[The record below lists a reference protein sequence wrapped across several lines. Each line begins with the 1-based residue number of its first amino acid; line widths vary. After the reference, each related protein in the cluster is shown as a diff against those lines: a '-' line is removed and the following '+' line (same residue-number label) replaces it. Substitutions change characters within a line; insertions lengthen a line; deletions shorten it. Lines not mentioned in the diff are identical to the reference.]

1 MHKLLLIA
9 LLAASVSACKD
20 EPDPQQVQY
29 CAMVERWH
37 ADAAAGIPPKNRTG
51 WPPYQGECK

>member
-1 MHKLLLIA
+1 MRKLLLIA
-9 LLAASVSACKD
+9 LLASSVSACKD

-29 CAMVERWH
+29 CEMVARWH
-37 ADAAAGIPPKNRTG
+37 ADAAAGVSPKNRTG